1 MAAEGRSEGTAGP
14 RKGVSFH
21 VNPPSG
27 SHLQGS
33 ALDSLLPGGQ
43 EWLRGRG
50 PVRPPSFSDSGFTES
65 LREHK

>member
-43 EWLRGRG
+43 ERLRGRG
-50 PVRPPSFSDSGFTES
+50 PVCPSFSDLGFTES
-65 LREHK
+65 PPEHK